1 MSAKLS
7 KSEWG
12 NLKSRYHF
20 SYENNTH
27 SADRFIYSRNLL
39 NKELCE
45 TYLDSLA
52 SEIGSP
58 SRRVTAS
65 MLAKRYAFLVV
76 APVLY
81 AMTVYDKNLLLKLD
95 NCRLVS
101 PSDSEFNVT
110 KSKFPNLS
118 FEEPSVTEPVAGKRK
133 EWRDHVLRQL
143 FAEHISP
150 LFHALSLFGG
160 IPLVILWENVMVRM
174 APIYEDGLEEETNPA
189 ILQRLHED
197 FTFITQTAPGSI
209 FGERRNPFTKFMS
222 KTNIGTMSELPDIRQ
237 TCCFYYEM
245 SSAEYC
251 RACPK
256 PLECHK

>member
-1 MSAKLS
+1 MSATLS

-12 NLKSRYHF
+12 NLKSRYNF
-20 SYENNTH
+20 SYEDSTD
-27 SADRFIYSRNLL
+27 SADRSIYSRNLL

-45 TYLDSLA
+45 TYLDRLG
-52 SEIGSP
+52 SEIASP

-65 MLAKRYAFLVV
+65 MLAKRYAYLVV

-81 AMTVYDKNLLLKLD
+81 AMTVYNKNLTMTLD
-95 NCRLVS
+95 NCRLVT

-133 EWRDHVLRQL
+133 EWRDQVIREL

-150 LFHALSLFGG
+150 LFRALSMVGG
-160 IPLVILWENVMVRM
+160 IPIVILWENAMVRI
-174 APIYEDGLEEETNPA
+174 APLYEDGLEEETNQA

-197 FTFITQTAPGSI
+197 FTFITQTAPASL
-209 FGERRNPFTKFMS
+209 FGERRNPFKKFMS

-256 PLECHK
+256 PFECHN